1 MDGISF
7 NEVEIYVKIKIDR
20 EVAEERVP
28 RKSHNVKGPIHKNRA
43 LSGPDSQ
50 PQV

>member
-1 MDGISF
+1 MDVISF
-7 NEVEIYVKIKIDR
+7 KEIYVKIKIDR
-20 EVAEERVP
+20 DVAEERVP